1 MTFTS
6 KKVLLRT
13 SLPMGTFIDSNWL
26 LTAMMQRIGTKMH
39 HIRDASADVTNKN
52 DKSASYIHKT
62 QFEPV

>member
-6 KKVLLRT
+6 KKVLLVYAHQT
-13 SLPMGTFIDSNWL
+13 GIFIEINGL
-26 LTAMMQRIGTKMH
+26 LTALMQRIGTKMH
-39 HIRDASADVTNKN
+39 HIRDASTVVANKN